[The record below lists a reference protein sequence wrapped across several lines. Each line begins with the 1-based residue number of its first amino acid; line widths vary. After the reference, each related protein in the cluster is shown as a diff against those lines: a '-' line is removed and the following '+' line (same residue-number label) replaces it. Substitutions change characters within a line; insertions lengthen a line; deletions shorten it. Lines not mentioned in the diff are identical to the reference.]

1 MHFEQKKS
9 DFSRKIETELS
20 EHLFFMSRKTV
31 KKNLFAG
38 KDYNFLQFFRPL
50 SARKEWLLP
59 WIVGMSAW
67 AGFSQSA
74 GKNWPKSYFFWKKNK
89 FLFINVDLQIE
100 IFIFWLSNFCRLVK
114 SPSHVS
120 IETCSQK
127 MQFFLKKIIIFLLY
141 FQFWLKQFGVSGT
154 IAESFSKLF
163 LTVHINHS
171 WRFCINEKRVT
182 FFWRYWSLREKFL
195 DLCEFSEKVRARSSK
210 LFSASPA
217 EDSVDKLFF

>member
-1 MHFEQKKS
+1 MTFALNCWHECLSWILSVRRKKLT
-9 DFSRKIETELS
+9 KIL
-20 EHLFFMSRKTV
+20 
-31 KKNLFAG
+31 
-38 KDYNFLQFFRPL
+38 
-50 SARKEWLLP
+50 
-59 WIVGMSAW
+59 
-67 AGFSQSA
+67 
-74 GKNWPKSYFFWKKNK
+74 FFWKKTK

-100 IFIFWLSNFCRLVK
+100 IFIFWLSNFCRVVK

-154 IAESFSKLF
+154 IAENFSKLF

-195 DLCEFSEKVRARSSK
+195 DLCDFSEKVTARSSK
-210 LFSASPA
+210 LFSASPV
-217 EDSVDKLFF
+217 EVSVDKLFF